1 MRQSMRRSTNI
12 NCRCHVL
19 NAAQSRSYG
28 REIET
33 DWMFLLN
40 SFGRAGYVSTDER
53 SGVQQLLERC
63 RI

>member
-1 MRQSMRRSTNI
+1 MRQSMRPSTNS

-33 DWMFLLN
+33 DFELIRQ
-40 SFGRAGYVSTDER
+40 GRLCFDR
-53 SGVQQLLERC
+53 
-63 RI
+63 